1 MIRDVVVHIANEQ
14 PILVDLVFE
23 PAPAD
28 VALICRNLRLM
39 NGKKPVFVDKTDST
53 FVISI
58 SQVRFVEMP
67 RTSMEACEAEKLATA
82 AAAKAASAVDQEESS
97 EAPLA
102 RLAWL
107 TGGGST
113 PAEAPAPAPAE
124 TASAAAPLIG
134 VPGDDLDDELLRR
147 IREV

>member
-39 NGKKPVFVDKTDST
+39 NGKKPVFIDKIDST
-53 FVISI
+53 FVISL

-82 AAAKAASAVDQEESS
+82 AAAKAASAVDQEDSS
-97 EAPLA
+97 EAPT
-102 RLAWL
+102 RLADRRRL
-107 TGGGST
+107 HTGRSPRPSSCRDRLGGG
-113 PAEAPAPAPAE
+113 
-124 TASAAAPLIG
+124 AADRG
-134 VPGDDLDDELLRR
+134 SRR
-147 IREV
+147 

>member
-23 PAPAD
+23 PSPAD

-53 FVISI
+53 FVISL
-58 SQVRFVEMP
+58 SQIRFIEMP
-67 RTSMEACEAEKLATA
+67 RASMEAFEAEKLAA
-82 AAAKAASAVDQEESS
+82 ATAAKAASAAEEEDSG

-113 PAEAPAPAPAE
+113 PAEDPAPVPAE
-124 TASAAAPLIG
+124 PASAAAPLIR